1 MTQILHC
8 GPYRLVLDRPLV
20 MGIVNL
26 TPDSFSDDG
35 LGSDVE
41 RAVEHARRQWEA
53 GADIL
58 DLGAESS
65 RPGAIPTPEDEEL
78 RRLLPVIERIA
89 AWGVPI
95 SVDTYKPRV
104 MRAALAAGA
113 TLYNDISGL
122 RDPESFAVLRDS
134 DCGVCIMHMQGVP
147 GSMQSAPS
155 YQDVVGEVWRYLA
168 ERVAACQAAGVET
181 SRIILDPGF
190 GFGKTVEHNVEL
202 FKALPRYCKAE
213 SLPVLV
219 GVSRKS
225 MLGAITGRPVDSRLP
240 ASLAAAV
247 VAAESGAKI
256 LRVHDVAA
264 TCDALKVWAAL
275 REGDNNGT

>member
-35 LGSDVE
+35 LGNDVE

-89 AWGVPI
+89 DWGVPI

-104 MRAALAAGA
+104 MRAALAVGA

-134 DCGVCIMHMQGVP
+134 DCGVCIMHMQGTP
-147 GSMQSAPS
+147 GCMQSAPS
-155 YQDVVGEVWRYLA
+155 YQDVVSEVWAYLA
-168 ERVAACQAAGVET
+168 ERVAACQAAGVGQN
-181 SRIILDPGF
+181 RIILDPGF
-190 GFGKTVEHNVEL
+190 CFGKTAEHNVDL
-202 FKALPRYCKAE
+202 FRALPTYCKAN

-225 MLGAITGRPVDSRLP
+225 MLGAITGRTVESRLP

-247 VAAESGAKI
+247 LAAESGAKI

-275 REGDNNGT
+275 REGEKNGT